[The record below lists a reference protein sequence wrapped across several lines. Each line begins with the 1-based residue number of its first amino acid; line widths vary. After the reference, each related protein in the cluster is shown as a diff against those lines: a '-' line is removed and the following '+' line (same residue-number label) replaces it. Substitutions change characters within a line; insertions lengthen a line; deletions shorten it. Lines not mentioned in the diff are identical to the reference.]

1 MGACS
6 KWRASCSIRNG
17 GAGIVRLASRLS
29 RLLKPFE
36 VAPKKIRDGATTMRG
51 YARDD
56 FERVWARYLSPHPPT
71 NTEHGTQQVG
81 PTRDFPCSDFSGGGV
96 VSESEDPSNTLDSAE
111 IVDAFRTTWAL
122 FTAIQAEDDD
132 RINDILAATDD
143 WVLMHGW
150 DW

>member
-1 MGACS
+1 MTSSGC
-6 KWRASCSIRNG
+6 G
-17 GAGIVRLASRLS
+17 LATS
-29 RLLKPFE
+29 
-36 VAPKKIRDGATTMRG
+36 
-51 YARDD
+51 
-56 FERVWARYLSPHPPT
+56 PPT
-71 NTEHGTQQVG
+71 PLQTRNTEHSRWALPGIFHV
-81 PTRDFPCSDFSGGGV
+81 PTFLGGGV

-143 WVLMHGW
+143 RVLMHGW